1 VADATLRLGEPFS
14 GAYEIRNHH
23 LTVGARVAGALAER
37 FGDAGLPPGTV
48 QLSFSGS
55 AGQSFGAFGLRGM
68 RFTLEGEANDYV
80 GKGLNGAEITV
91 RPFRNARYRGASH
104 LNMILGN
111 TVLYGAT
118 DGLLCAAGQAGDR
131 FAVRNSGACAVV
143 EGVGN
148 HACEYMT
155 GGIVTVLGR
164 AGRNFGAGMSN
175 GVAYVFDES
184 ETFAGRL
191 NHEMVLLADL
201 DGEDTH
207 LVRQLLTLHIT
218 RTGSARARWILD
230 DWEHQHGRW
239 RKVKP
244 RGAAE
249 HVARIRETWMS
260 RIDALTQEAVP
271 AQSGASR

>member
-1 VADATLRLGEPFS
+1 
-14 GAYEIRNHH
+14 
-23 LTVGARVAGALAER
+23 
-37 FGDAGLPPGTV
+37 
-48 QLSFSGS
+48 
-55 AGQSFGAFGLRGM
+55 
-68 RFTLEGEANDYV
+68 
-80 GKGLNGAEITV
+80 
-91 RPFRNARYRGASH
+91 
-104 LNMILGN
+104 
-111 TVLYGAT
+111 
-118 DGLLCAAGQAGDR
+118 
-131 FAVRNSGACAVV
+131 
-143 EGVGN
+143 VGN

-201 DGEDTH
+201 DTDDTK
-207 LVRQLLTLHIT
+207 LVMQLLRLHVA
-218 RTGSARARWILD
+218 RTASARARWILD

-249 HVARIRETWMS
+249 HVSRIRDEWAERVS
-260 RIDALTQEAVP
+260 ALTSEGTVIA
-271 AQSGASR
+271 